1 MLQPGVYG
9 LSNRQLDTPWP
20 KLLRTREQFEHELA
34 GDHPRPEALMRI
46 LSDRTIAAD
55 ELLPDT
61 GIGLEWERLLSAPFI
76 VGDGYGTR
84 CSTVVLI
91 DNGGIVIAEERSHAA
106 DGAVIARVRMVFQS
120 QLRI

>member
-1 MLQPGVYG
+1 
-9 LSNRQLDTPWP
+9 
-20 KLLRTREQFEHELA
+20 
-34 GDHPRPEALMRI
+34 MRI

-76 VGDGYGTR
+76 VGANYGTR

-91 DNGGIVIAEERSHAA
+91 DNDGIVIAEERSHAA
-106 DGAVIARVRMVFQS
+106 DGAVVSRVRMVFQS
-120 QLRI
+120 QSQI